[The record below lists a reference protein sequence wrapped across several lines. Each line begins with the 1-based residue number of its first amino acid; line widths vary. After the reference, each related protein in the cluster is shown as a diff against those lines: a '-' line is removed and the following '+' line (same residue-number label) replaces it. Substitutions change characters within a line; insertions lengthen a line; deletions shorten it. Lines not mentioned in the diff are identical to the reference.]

1 MINFYNPE
9 QANDLLPEIKK
20 RLIKIINKRNEIVM
34 IQNELNGIISD
45 NRPFEIF
52 FEKKN
57 ELNRIISSLYK
68 EIEEMEK
75 LSVLIK
81 SLDEGL
87 VDFASKRFDEEVWL
101 CWKVEE
107 EKIKF
112 WHGKNEGFIG
122 RKPLSVKGSYNED
135 KLEDLR

>member
-1 MINFYNPE
+1 MINFYTPE

-34 IQNELNGIISD
+34 IQNELNSIISD

-68 EIEEMEK
+68 EIEEVEE
-75 LSVLIK
+75 LGVLIK
-81 SLDEGL
+81 SLDEGF
-87 VDFASKRFDEEVWL
+87 V
-101 CWKVEE
+101 
-107 EKIKF
+107 
-112 WHGKNEGFIG
+112 G

>member
-1 MINFYNPE
+1 MINFYTPE

-34 IQNELNGIISD
+34 IQNELNSIISD

-52 FEKKN
+52 FGKKN

-68 EIEEMEK
+68 EIEEVEE
-75 LSVLIK
+75 LGVLIK

-87 VDFASKRFDEEVWL
+87 VDFVSKRFDEEVWL

-107 EKIKF
+107 ETIKF
-112 WHGKNEGFIG
+112 WHRKNEGFTG

>member
-75 LSVLIK
+75 LGVLIK

>member
-34 IQNELNGIISD
+34 IQNELNSIISD
-45 NRPFEIF
+45 NLPFEIF

-68 EIEEMEK
+68 EIEEVEE
-75 LSVLIK
+75 LGVLIK

>member
-34 IQNELNGIISD
+34 IQNELNSIISD
-45 NRPFEIF
+45 NQPFETF

-57 ELNRIISSLYK
+57 ELNRMISSLYK
-68 EIEEMEK
+68 EIEEVEE
-75 LSVLIK
+75 LGVLIK

>member
-1 MINFYNPE
+1 MINFYTPE
-9 QANDLLPEIKK
+9 QANDSLPEIKK

-34 IQNELNGIISD
+34 IQNELNSIIGD

-52 FEKKN
+52 FGKKS
-57 ELNRIISSLYK
+57 ELNRTISSLYK
-68 EIEEMEK
+68 ELEEVEE
-75 LSVLIK
+75 LGVLIK

-107 EKIKF
+107 ETIRF

-135 KLEDLR
+135 ELEDLR

>member
-68 EIEEMEK
+68 EIEEMEE
-75 LSVLIK
+75 LGVLIK

>member
-34 IQNELNGIISD
+34 IQNELNSIISC
-45 NRPFEIF
+45 NRPFETF
-52 FEKKN
+52 FGKKN
-57 ELNRIISSLYK
+57 ELNRTISSLYE
-68 EIEEMEK
+68 EIEEVEK
-75 LSVLIK
+75 LGVLIK

-87 VDFASKRFDEEVWL
+87 VDFASKRFGEEVWL

-107 EKIKF
+107 EKIRF

-135 KLEDLR
+135 NLEDLR

>member
-1 MINFYNPE
+1 MINFYTPE

-34 IQNELNGIISD
+34 IQNELNSIISD

-52 FEKKN
+52 FGKKN
-57 ELNRIISSLYK
+57 ELNRIISLYYK
-68 EIEEMEK
+68 EIEEVEE
-75 LSVLIK
+75 LGVLIK

-87 VDFASKRFDEEVWL
+87 VDFVSKRFDEEVWL

-107 EKIKF
+107 ETIKF
-112 WHGKNEGFIG
+112 WHRKNEGFTG

>member
-34 IQNELNGIISD
+34 IQNELNSIISD

-68 EIEEMEK
+68 EIEEMEE
-75 LSVLIK
+75 LGVLIK

>member
-34 IQNELNGIISD
+34 IQNELNSIISD

-75 LSVLIK
+75 LGVLIK

-101 CWKVEE
+101 CWKVGEDKVE
-107 EKIKF
+107 F

-122 RKPLSVKGSYNED
+122 RKPLSNKATFNKDE
-135 KLEDLR
+135 LEDLR

>member
-1 MINFYNPE
+1 MINFYTPE

-20 RLIKIINKRNEIVM
+20 RLIRIINKRNEIVM
-34 IQNELNGIISD
+34 IQNELNSIISD

-52 FEKKN
+52 FRKKN
-57 ELNRIISSLYK
+57 ELNRTISSLYK
-68 EIEEMEK
+68 EIEEVEK
-75 LSVLIK
+75 LGVLIK

-107 EKIKF
+107 EKIRF

-135 KLEDLR
+135 NLEDLR

>member
-1 MINFYNPE
+1 MINFYTPQ

-34 IQNELNGIISD
+34 IQNELNSIISD
-45 NRPFEIF
+45 NRSFEIF
-52 FEKKN
+52 FGKKN
-57 ELNRIISSLYK
+57 ELNTIISSLYK
-68 EIEEMEK
+68 EIEEVEE
-75 LSVLIK
+75 LGVLIK

-107 EKIKF
+107 ETIKF

>member
-9 QANDLLPEIKK
+9 QANDILPEIKK
-20 RLIKIINKRNEIVM
+20 RLIKIINKRDEIVM
-34 IQNELNGIISD
+34 IQNELNSIISD

-75 LSVLIK
+75 LGVLIK

>member
-1 MINFYNPE
+1 MINFYTPE

-34 IQNELNGIISD
+34 IQNELNSIISD

-52 FEKKN
+52 FGKKN

-68 EIEEMEK
+68 EIEEVEE
-75 LSVLIK
+75 LGVLIK

-107 EKIKF
+107 ETIKF

>member
-1 MINFYNPE
+1 MINFYTPE
-9 QANDLLPEIKK
+9 QANGLLPEIKK

-34 IQNELNGIISD
+34 IQDELNSIISY

-52 FEKKN
+52 FGKKN
-57 ELNRIISSLYK
+57 ELNRTISSLYK
-68 EIEEMEK
+68 EIEEVEE
-75 LSVLIK
+75 LGVLIK

-87 VDFASKRFDEEVWL
+87 VDFASRRFDEEVWL

-107 EKIKF
+107 EKIRF

-135 KLEDLR
+135 NLEDLR

>member
-34 IQNELNGIISD
+34 IQNELNSIISD
-45 NRPFEIF
+45 NLPFEIF

-68 EIEEMEK
+68 EIEEVEK
-75 LSVLIK
+75 LGVLIK

>member
-1 MINFYNPE
+1 MINFYTPQ

-34 IQNELNGIISD
+34 IQNELNSIISD
-45 NRPFEIF
+45 NRSFEIF
-52 FEKKN
+52 FGKKN

-68 EIEEMEK
+68 EIEEVEE
-75 LSVLIK
+75 LGVLIK

-107 EKIKF
+107 ETIKF

>member
-1 MINFYNPE
+1 MINFYTPE
-9 QANDLLPEIKK
+9 QANDLLPEIKR
-20 RLIKIINKRNEIVM
+20 RLIKIISKRNEIVM
-34 IQNELNGIISD
+34 IQNELNSIISD
-45 NRPFEIF
+45 NLPFEIF
-52 FEKKN
+52 FGKKN
-57 ELNRIISSLYK
+57 ELNRIIFSLYK
-68 EIEEMEK
+68 EIEEVEE
-75 LSVLIK
+75 LGVLIK

-107 EKIKF
+107 ETIKF

>member
-34 IQNELNGIISD
+34 IQNELNSIISD

-57 ELNRIISSLYK
+57 ELNRTISSLYK
-68 EIEEMEK
+68 EIEEVEE
-75 LSVLIK
+75 LGILIK

>member
-1 MINFYNPE
+1 MINFYTPE

-34 IQNELNGIISD
+34 IQNELNSIISD
-45 NRPFEIF
+45 NRSFEIF
-52 FEKKN
+52 FGKKN

-68 EIEEMEK
+68 EIEEVEE
-75 LSVLIK
+75 LGVLIK

-107 EKIKF
+107 ETIKF

>member
-34 IQNELNGIISD
+34 IQNELNSIISD

-75 LSVLIK
+75 LGVLIK